1 MSRIKVGEPSQ
12 KNSLSLSLK
21 NLLNKYTPPPPYG
34 FRKRGGKKVTQGG
47 TINNARDL
55 GKTR

>member
-21 NLLNKYTPPPPYG
+21 NLLNKYTPPPLMA
-34 FRKRGGKKVTQGG
+34 FEREGKKGYSRRYDQ
-47 TINNARDL
+47 
-55 GKTR
+55 